1 MDLHEKIR
9 TLPPRPG
16 VYLYKNAD
24 GEVIYVGKA
33 KNLRSRVRSYL
44 LEASQANAKT
54 GSLMRDA
61 VDVDYILVDN
71 EHEALALENNL
82 IKQRKPRFN
91 ILLRDDKTY
100 PYVKLTLGDRWPKV
114 FVTRRLRRDGSVYYG
129 PYFPGNLAYR
139 VVDLIHR
146 SFLLP
151 SCKVDLSR
159 YHARPCLQY
168 YIGRCLGPCV
178 ENLTTPEAYSEAVR
192 DAQLFLEG
200 RTADLN
206 KSLQQRMAAAAAN
219 EQYELAAKYRD
230 LLVTIDQLSEKQRIA
245 SVEDDDADVFGYH
258 SENGMIAVNLFHL
271 RGGKIVDRREFFWED
286 LAEVITDPDES
297 FDDSS
302 EEHALHGVASTSKVL
317 YQGTTS
323 VVPKR
328 PQNEG
333 GALAPASA
341 GFEAGAFF
349 SALLKQLY
357 IDQPWVP
364 STIYVPVDFADRAT
378 LASLLADHTKHRVEI
393 AVPQRGEK
401 RSLVD
406 LAAQNAKQSYDQRFR
421 VLAPSRKAIQE
432 ALQDALMLEDLPRTI
447 ECFDISHIQGAETV
461 ASMVV
466 WEDGEMKKSAYRKFK
481 IKTVEGV
488 DDFASMRE
496 VITRR
501 YRALVRDSDADAPAP
516 NLGPSAPLTSDQG
529 ASYQGTTQRVPHIW
543 PVLPDLGMKNPDQEP
558 VDQGTTS
565 DVGMKNPDQEPLDH
579 GTTSH
584 LPEKPKL
591 AGPGLDFETRDSR
604 EARRLPPTSHEP
616 YQGTTSQLAEKPNL
630 AGPGLDFETRDSREA
645 RHLPPTSH
653 EPYQG
658 TTSHLPEKPNLAGPG
673 LDFETRDSR
682 EARRLLPTSHEPCQG
697 TTSVVPNEPKKKGA
711 LAPEESSAEEPVS
724 EEAVL
729 KGHGFSRA
737 INLTNKKEALAP
749 EERGSNRRP
758 LPSLIL
764 IDGGVGQLHAAAEAL
779 ESLGLT
785 TQPLAS
791 IAKREEVIY
800 LYGQE
805 DEPVVLDRRSPVLHL
820 IQRIRD
826 ESHRFAITYHRK
838 RREMRDRDS
847 ELLAIPGV
855 GARTR
860 QRLLEHF
867 GSLRSIAAANLDSLA
882 AVVPPKTAEQIHNHF
897 HPSEAPNPL
906 PVLNQSR

>member
-1 MDLHEKIR
+1 
-9 TLPPRPG
+9 P
-16 VYLYKNAD
+16 
-24 GEVIYVGKA
+24 
-33 KNLRSRVRSYL
+33 
-44 LEASQANAKT
+44 
-54 GSLMRDA
+54 
-61 VDVDYILVDN
+61 
-71 EHEALALENNL
+71 
-82 IKQRKPRFN
+82 
-91 ILLRDDKTY
+91 
-100 PYVKLTLGDRWPKV
+100 
-114 FVTRRLRRDGSVYYG
+114 
-129 PYFPGNLAYR
+129 
-139 VVDLIHR
+139 
-146 SFLLP
+146 
-151 SCKVDLSR
+151 
-159 YHARPCLQY
+159 RPCLQY

-206 KSLQQRMAAAAAN
+206 KSLQQRMAGAAAN

-258 SENGMIAVNLFHL
+258 CENGMIAVNLFHL

-286 LAEVITDPDES
+286 LPDLILELPELGEPNELDCHPERSAQREVEGPCVSNQPAAVVIPSEARSAQSRDLLFDP
-297 FDDSS
+297 
-302 EEHALHGVASTSKVL
+302 
-317 YQGTTS
+317 
-323 VVPKR
+323 
-328 PQNEG
+328 
-333 GALAPASA
+333 
-341 GFEAGAFF
+341 GAFF

-357 IDQPWVP
+357 IDQPYVP
-364 STIYVPVDFADRAT
+364 RTIYLPVDFSDKNT
-378 LASLLADHTKHRVEI
+378 LASLLADHTHHRVEI

-432 ALQDALMLEDLPRTI
+432 ALQDALTLEDLPRTI

-481 IKTVEGV
+481 IKSVEGV
-488 DDFASMRE
+488 DDYASMRE

-501 YRALVRDSDADAPAP
+501 YRALVPDTDAAPE
-516 NLGPSAPLTSDQG
+516 SSDQSTTADVG
-529 ASYQGTTQRVPHIW
+529 MKNPNQEPLNQGTTERVPHIW
-543 PVLPDLGMKNPDQEP
+543 PVLPDVGLKDPDQQP
-558 VDQGTTS
+558 VDLGTAST
-565 DVGMKNPDQEPLDH
+565 DQD
-579 GTTSH
+579 
-584 LPEKPKL
+584 
-591 AGPGLDFETRDSR
+591 
-604 EARRLPPTSHEP
+604 PTKAM
-616 YQGTTSQLAEKPNL
+616 Y
-630 AGPGLDFETRDSREA
+630 
-645 RHLPPTSH
+645 
-653 EPYQG
+653 
-658 TTSHLPEKPNLAGPG
+658 
-673 LDFETRDSR
+673 
-682 EARRLLPTSHEPCQG
+682 QG
-697 TTSVVPNEPKKKGA
+697 TTSVVPNEPKEQGA
-711 LAPEESSAEEPVS
+711 LAPEP
-724 EEAVL
+724 
-729 KGHGFSRA
+729 
-737 INLTNKKEALAP
+737 
-749 EERGSNRRP
+749 RGSNRRP

-764 IDGGVGQLHAAAEAL
+764 IDGGIGQLHAAAEAL

-791 IAKREEVIY
+791 IAKREEIIY

-897 HPSEAPNPL
+897 HSTDAPPNPL
-906 PVLNQSR
+906 VSLNESR